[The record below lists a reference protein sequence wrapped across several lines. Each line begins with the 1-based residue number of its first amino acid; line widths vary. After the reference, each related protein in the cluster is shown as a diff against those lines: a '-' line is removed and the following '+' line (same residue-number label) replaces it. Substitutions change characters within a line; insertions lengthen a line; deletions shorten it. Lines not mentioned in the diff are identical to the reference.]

1 MTLMYLIDAVH
12 EMNAVAAIPP
22 RRNRKF
28 QIPCDA
34 RLCKQHNQDERLLLK
49 MKRF

>member
-1 MTLMYLIDAVH
+1 MTLMYLIDAVY
-12 EMNAVAAIPP
+12 EMNAVAVIHP
-22 RRNRKF
+22 RKNRKF
-28 QIPCDA
+28 QIPYDA